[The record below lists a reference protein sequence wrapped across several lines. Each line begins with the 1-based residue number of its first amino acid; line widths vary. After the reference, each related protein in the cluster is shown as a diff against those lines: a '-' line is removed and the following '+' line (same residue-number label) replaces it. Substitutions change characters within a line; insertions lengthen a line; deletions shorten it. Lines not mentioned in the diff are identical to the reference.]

1 MTVYDLRKKTK
12 ASTGQ
17 KITILGNNNDNRV
30 EKLENRNKQMQNIMN
45 QKELNL
51 YGEIFKNF
59 DYTVN
64 LEEKGFDLQKIMNK
78 INKVNTAP

>member
-30 EKLENRNKQMQNIMN
+30 EKLENRINNQEQKLDKILELLQNGN
-45 QKELNL
+45 N
-51 YGEIFKNF
+51 
-59 DYTVN
+59 VS
-64 LEEKGFDLQKIMNK
+64 
-78 INKVNTAP
+78 NTSK